1 MGVGSTTATSQFDPW
16 EEGTSMTKPHWL
28 GLGVSLLKY
37 THYLPDTHPHHFFLH
52 SKNLLLDALAQAT
65 MWMLRRSVA
74 LTCATGSPGTLSHLA
89 DGLGTRVS
97 DVESVE
103 SLGFGDLTYIIGTY
117 TVYSCK

>member
-1 MGVGSTTATSQFDPW
+1 
-16 EEGTSMTKPHWL
+16 MTKPHWL

-74 LTCATGSPGTLSHLA
+74 LTCATGSPGTLS
-89 DGLGTRVS
+89 
-97 DVESVE
+97 
-103 SLGFGDLTYIIGTY
+103 DLEHELVMLNLLNLLDLVI
-117 TVYSCK
+117 